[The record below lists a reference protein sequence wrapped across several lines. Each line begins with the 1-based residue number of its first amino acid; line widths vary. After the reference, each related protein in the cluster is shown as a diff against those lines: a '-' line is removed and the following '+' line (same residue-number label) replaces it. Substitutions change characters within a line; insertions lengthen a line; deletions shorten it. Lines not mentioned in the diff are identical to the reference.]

1 MKYIFLCVSDITD
14 AEVEH
19 FRERA
24 EEQDVTGILQ
34 LLAFTDLQ
42 SVTVMPEGDAEAVDQ
57 ESQELRSDL
66 MEAADLYRL
75 N

>member
-1 MKYIFLCVSDITD
+1 MSDITD

-24 EEQDVTGILQ
+24 DKKDVTGILQ
-34 LLAFTDLQ
+34 LLAFTDIQ
-42 SVTVMPEGDAEAVDQ
+42 SVTVTPEGEAAAVDKEAQ
-57 ESQELRSDL
+57 DLRSELID
-66 MEAADLYRL
+66 AASLYSL